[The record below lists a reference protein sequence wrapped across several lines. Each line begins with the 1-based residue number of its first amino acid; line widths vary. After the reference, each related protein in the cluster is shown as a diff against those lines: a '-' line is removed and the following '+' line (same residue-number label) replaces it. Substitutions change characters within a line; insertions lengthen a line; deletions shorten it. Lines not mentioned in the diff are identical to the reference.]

1 MSNKSEPT
9 GLPIVQAKAAGID
22 IGSRFPKYR
31 TKVVKLAGTG
41 VDAAQY
47 SIALSADSQTH
58 TERYSWLS
66 SHAF

>member
-1 MSNKSEPT
+1 MTTYPSPLSTTPALTDEAT
-9 GLPIVQAKAAGID
+9 LEA
-22 IGSRFPKYR
+22 KYR
-31 TKVVKLAGTG
+31 TKVVKPAGTG

-47 SIALSADSQTH
+47 SIAPSADSQTH